1 MCLASAL
8 TTIRFCFGR
17 WISVAVFFL
26 RTLRPCGAGREPPSF
41 VLASILPEAKVS
53 EPHSELVGYQMTPG
67 PKPSS
72 FLVGRQ
78 ITHEL
83 PQRQLHLNGS
93 MLLLHDRQAP
103 PHAYAFICQ
112 GP

>member
-1 MCLASAL
+1 MCSASAL
-8 TTIRFCFGR
+8 TAIRFCFGR
-17 WISVAVFFL
+17 WISVAVVFK
-26 RTLRPCGAGREPPSF
+26 RTLRPRGTGREPPSF
-41 VLASILPEAKVS
+41 VLASILPEAEVLG
-53 EPHSELVGYQMTPG
+53 PNCELVGYQLTPG

-78 ITHEL
+78 KTHEL

-93 MLLLHDRQAP
+93 MLLLQDRQVP
-103 PHAYAFICQ
+103 SHAYAFIFQ